1 MTGVMRMKKTMTNGK
16 TNPALNDLFVQQMV
30 NQDRFIQE
38 GIYDHYKMDETTQ
51 VPVDDVGLFSYHMQH
66 LMSEV
71 GEVLDS
77 DKRWKTHRNGK
88 FDKDAKL
95 DEIADC
101 FIVLMNVAMFSGF
114 NGYQLTD
121 AIKKKLDIVSD
132 RV

>member
-1 MTGVMRMKKTMTNGK
+1 
-16 TNPALNDLFVQQMV
+16 MV

-77 DKRWKTHRNGK
+77 DKRWKTHRMVSSIK
-88 FDKDAKL
+88 MQSLMKL
-95 DEIADC
+95 P
-101 FIVLMNVAMFSGF
+101 
-114 NGYQLTD
+114 
-121 AIKKKLDIVSD
+121 IVSLC
-132 RV
+132 